1 MKDGPGQDTHN
12 VDMRTY
18 SGELMDLPRMG
29 AAELA
34 VAQEGRYVVIVVAVA
49 AAQVGTSAC
58 TVCPGMANLRLP
70 RTVYSH

>member
-1 MKDGPGQDTHN
+1 MNDGPVQDTHS

-34 VAQEGRYVVIVVAVA
+34 VAQEGQYAVIVVAAA
-49 AAQVGTSAC
+49 AAQAGTSEY
-58 TVCPGMANLRLP
+58 TVYPGMANLRLS
-70 RTVYSH
+70 RTIYGH